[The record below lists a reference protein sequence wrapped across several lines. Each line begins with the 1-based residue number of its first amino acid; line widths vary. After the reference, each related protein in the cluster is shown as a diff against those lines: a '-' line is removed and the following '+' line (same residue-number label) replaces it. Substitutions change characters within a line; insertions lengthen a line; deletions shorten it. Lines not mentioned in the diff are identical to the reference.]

1 MEGGDWNLEIIDE
14 LPELVRDFRLLCLGL
29 PVLTVDAL
37 FSSISGRARVDLD
50 YAKAAGGVCSVSL
63 LIRVKILRTISLRS

>member
-14 LPELVRDFRLLCLGL
+14 LPELVRDFRLLGLGL
-29 PVLTVDAL
+29 PILTVDAL
-37 FSSISGRARVDLD
+37 FSSVSSRAGVYLN
-50 YAKAAGGVCSVSL
+50 YAKATSGVRPISL